1 MAKVFFSYSHDDE
14 EYRDQLEKHLAALK
28 RQGLIESWHD
38 RRISAGAEIDD
49 AIDKNLEEADV
60 ILLLVSASFIASEYC
75 YGVELQRGLER
86 HRAGEVTVIPVIVRP
101 CDWHKLPF
109 GTLKAVPRDGKPIT
123 TWPNFDEAYA
133 DITREVRAVV
143 EAKPQQ
149 KSSAAARDQ
158 GHQPRKPAFE
168 PAPSKARSSNLRLR
182 KEFTEADKDDFLH
195 KAFDF
200 IAEFFEASLREL
212 QGRNP
217 GIECRYR
224 RVDSNSFTATI
235 YRGGKRR
242 AECAINLGGGFRRG
256 GITYSADASSRGTSY
271 NEELT
276 VEHDDQTLYLKPLLA
291 MAFHGAHEAK
301 LTMEQAA
308 EYYWE
313 KLIESLQ

>member
-1 MAKVFFSYSHDDE
+1 MAKIFFSYSHDDE

-38 RRISAGAEIDD
+38 RRILAGSEIDD
-49 AIDKNLEEADV
+49 AIDKNLEKADV
-60 ILLLVSASFIASEYC
+60 VLLLVSASFIASEYC

-86 HRAGEVTVIPVIVRP
+86 HRAGKTTVIPVIVRP

-109 GTLKAVPRDGKPIT
+109 GTFRAVPRDGKPVT

-133 DITREVRAVV
+133 DIAREVRAVV
-143 EAKPQQ
+143 ERKLQQ
-149 KSSAAARDQ
+149 QSAATGGERQ
-158 GHQPRKPAFE
+158 QRRKPTLK
-168 PAPSKARSSNLRLR
+168 PARSTDRSSNLRLR

-200 IAEFFEASLREL
+200 IAEFFEASLQEL
-212 QGRNP
+212 QVRNP

-224 RVDSNSFTATI
+224 GVDSNCFTATI
-235 YRGGKRR
+235 YRDGKRR
-242 AECAINLGGGFRRG
+242 AECAINLGGGVRRG

-276 VEHDDQTLYLKPLLA
+276 VEHDDQTLYLKPLLG
-291 MAFHGAHEAK
+291 MAFHGTREAK

-308 EYYWE
+308 EHYWE
-313 KLIESLQ
+313 KLIGSLQ

>member
-38 RRISAGAEIDD
+38 RRIPAGTQIDE

-60 ILLLVSASFIASEYC
+60 VLLLVSASFIASEYC

-86 HRAGEVTVIPVIVRP
+86 HRAGETTIIPVIVRP
-101 CDWHKLPF
+101 CDWHRLPF

-133 DITREVRAVV
+133 DIAREVRAIV
-143 EAKPQQ
+143 ETKPRHMSTATRSQGQQ
-149 KSSAAARDQ
+149 P
-158 GHQPRKPAFE
+158 HKPGLE
-168 PAPSKARSSNLRLR
+168 PARSTGRSSNLRLR

-200 IAEFFEASLREL
+200 IAEFFEASVQEL
-212 QGRNP
+212 QARNA

-224 RVDSNSFTATI
+224 KVDSNCFTATI
-235 YRGGKRR
+235 YRDGKRR
-242 AECAINLGGGFRRG
+242 AECAINLGSGVRRG

-276 VEHDDQTLYLKPLLA
+276 VEHDDQSLYLKPLFG
-291 MAFHGAHEAK
+291 MAFHGNREAK
-301 LTMEQAA
+301 LTIEQAA
-308 EYYWE
+308 EHYWE